1 MAQTGFCDSRPLLDL
16 HKKAEDKRVPLRTW
30 ANACPPKERRAQ
42 VEEFTSMGTFLNP
55 DQDHRWVHG
64 LHIPAGDG
72 FMDYSIPIAPRS
84 SDCGEEPLLWRIS
97 GLQHMLVPGLLRHE
111 MELAMSRLGL
121 IYDRTYAWDIFTN
134 MMRSQIQ
141 HPFASAELPG
151 AYSEKTL
158 AILIDWLIQ
167 VHEVL
172 HFSEETLY
180 LTVYLLNRAVRLLN
194 VSISNLQLL
203 GVVCLFLAGK
213 KEECLLPEVSE
224 LCHLMENTY
233 TPHQLLRME
242 RRVLCGLKFELSYI
256 PPLHFLL
263 LSTSIARC
271 SDQMVW
277 MARYLLELS
286 LLKAQCVVYQPI
298 HLAGAALQLARCVLQ
313 EPPTPEGET
322 AWCISSSIFVGSE
335 ATLLAIMRILAQ
347 AAARAPIGNTRASFL
362 KFSTKETLHVSKHM
376 ALMTAPCLL
385 KVPGLP
391 N

>member
-16 HKKAEDKRVPLRTW
+16 HKKAEETRVPLRTW
-30 ANACPPKERRAQ
+30 ANACSPKERWTQ
-42 VEEFTSMGTFLNP
+42 VEDFATRGAFMTAE
-55 DQDHRWVHG
+55 QDHRWVLHG
-64 LHIPAGDG
+64 LHMSTEDG
-72 FMDYSIPIAPRS
+72 FMGYSVPNARRS
-84 SDCGEEPLLWRIS
+84 SDCWEEPLLWRIS

-111 MELAMSRLGL
+111 MELAMSKLGL
-121 IYDRTYAWDIFTN
+121 IYDRTYAWDIFTT
-134 MMRSQIQ
+134 MMRSQL
-141 HPFASAELPG
+141 HHTFSSAELPG
-151 AYSEKTL
+151 AYSEKML

-180 LTVYLLNRAVRLLN
+180 LTVYLLNRAVRLLK

-242 RRVLCGLKFELSYI
+242 RRVLCGLEFELSYT

-263 LSTSIARC
+263 LSTCIAQC
-271 SDQMVW
+271 SNQMVW

-286 LLKAQCVVYQPI
+286 LLEVQCVVFQPI

-322 AWCISSSIFVGSE
+322 ACE
-335 ATLLAIMRILAQ
+335 ATLLAIMRILAL
-347 AAARAPIGNTRASFL
+347 AAARAPIGSTRASFL
-362 KFSTKETLHVSKHM
+362 KFRTEDTMYVSKHP
-376 ALMTAPCLL
+376 ALMTAPSLL
-385 KVPGLP
+385 KVPGLQT
-391 N
+391 